1 MVFIKQINLLLDT
14 WVADLLATPCVSL
27 AAAGYQLAL
36 FLSPQSSLLSLPSV
50 LTTIPPLSP
59 RYSVLSPIPSPQSY
73 PYLPKKHRRDCTE
86 KMDAGE

>member
-36 FLSPQSSLLSLPSV
+36 FLSPQSSV